1 VGVLPLVV
9 LPKTQQ
15 EKPRQVLIQGPSW
28 ERVVVIGLGEA
39 AVALK
44 QKPLTTTKELA
55 QKELSSKAE
64 TKGVKVVG
72 ISMIVGECLKIQ
84 TESKEQA
91 DNT

>member
-1 VGVLPLVV
+1 
-9 LPKTQQ
+9 
-15 EKPRQVLIQGPSW
+15 
-28 ERVVVIGLGEA
+28 
-39 AVALK
+39 VALK
-44 QKPLTTTKELA
+44 QKPLTITKELA

-72 ISMIVGECLKIQ
+72 ISMIVGECLEIQ